1 MDRSERREAA
11 AGLALA
17 AVGVFFAAY
26 AWRMPAAP
34 DPSAPGPG
42 AAPGALGLLMLAM
55 GVVVAAT
62 ALLRKPAAETTP
74 AATPADDG
82 AGRKLLIAAGLL
94 AACVIAF
101 EPAGFML
108 STFLFLL
115 AGFMLLGGADWRAA
129 APAAALA
136 SGGLWMFFTKL
147 LGVGLPYGFIGEI
160 LFR

>member
-1 MDRSERREAA
+1 MTGAERREAA
-11 AGLALA
+11 AGLVLA
-17 AVGVFFAAY
+17 AAGAFFAAY
-26 AWRMPAAP
+26 AWRMPGSP

-55 GVVVAAT
+55 GVVIIAT
-62 ALLRKPAAETTP
+62 ALLRKPAVEATPTP
-74 AATPADDG
+74 AEEG

-94 AACVIAF
+94 AACVVAF

-115 AGFMLLGGADWRAA
+115 AGFMLLGGASWRAA

-147 LGVGLPYGFIGEI
+147 LGVGLPYGLIGEI
-160 LFR
+160 LFQ